1 MVARCPARLRGRE
14 VNIVHDQENVEMGFV
29 RRRARRRTA
38 LVVGGA
44 AYAAGRH
51 RGRGQGYEQGYDEGY
66 DEGGQYEQAPPGPP
80 PQAAP
85 AEPSQGIDYAELQQL
100 GELHANGTLTDEEF
114 AAAKA
119 RILGT

>member
-1 MVARCPARLRGRE
+1 
-14 VNIVHDQENVEMGFV
+14 MGFV

-51 RGRGQGYEQGYDEGY
+51 RGRDQGYEDAAYDEPPP
-66 DEGGQYEQAPPGPP
+66 APPPA
-80 PQAAP
+80 AAP
-85 AEPSQGIDYAELQQL
+85 APADASASIDYDELEKL
-100 GELHANGTLTDEEF
+100 GKLHADGTLTDEEF

-119 RILGT
+119 KILGG

>member
-1 MVARCPARLRGRE
+1 
-14 VNIVHDQENVEMGFV
+14 MGFV

-38 LVVGGA
+38 LLVGGA

-51 RGRGQGYEQGYDEGY
+51 RGREQGYDQGHEEGY
-66 DEGGQYEQAPPGPP
+66 DEPQGGGYDAPPPGP
-80 PQAAP
+80 AP
-85 AEPSQGIDYAELQQL
+85 APPSQGIDYDELKQL

-119 RILGT
+119 KILGT

>member
-1 MVARCPARLRGRE
+1 
-14 VNIVHDQENVEMGFV
+14 MGFV

-51 RGRGQGYEQGYDEGY
+51 RGRGRGYEEGY
-66 DEGGQYEQAPPGPP
+66 DEAGYDQQQMAPPPA
-80 PQAAP
+80 AAP
-85 AEPSQGIDYAELQQL
+85 AQTGTSYDYDELQKL

-119 RILGT
+119 KILGT